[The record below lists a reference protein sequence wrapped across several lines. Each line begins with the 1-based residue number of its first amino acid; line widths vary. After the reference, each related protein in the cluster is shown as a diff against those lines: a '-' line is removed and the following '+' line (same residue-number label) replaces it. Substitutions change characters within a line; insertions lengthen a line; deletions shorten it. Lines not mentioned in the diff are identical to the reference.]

1 MQVKNRRDFYAGIM
15 FMLFGI
21 IFVGL
26 SQLYQIG
33 TASKMGPG
41 YFPTILGG
49 LLFIL
54 GLIVFVGAFGKN
66 AETLS
71 VEKFQFDISLYLLGG
86 VALFAVALGPLG
98 FVLAIA
104 LLILVSSKASHEFS
118 IKDTAISIVVL
129 LISSY
134 LVFILGLQLQ
144 MPVFPKIFS

>member
-21 IFVGL
+21 TFVGM
-26 SQLYQIG
+26 SQLYTIG
-33 TASKMGPG
+33 SASKMGPG

-49 LLFIL
+49 LLFML

-66 AETLS
+66 AETLT

-86 VALFAVALGPLG
+86 VGLFAVALGPLG
-98 FVLAIA
+98 FILAIT
-104 LLILVSSKASHEFS
+104 LLIFVSSKASHEFS
-118 IKDTAISIVVL
+118 LKDTAISIVVL

-144 MPVFPKIFS
+144 MPVFPKFFG